1 MSGGADFEQPSMP
14 DRESLFVAVDYRGLM
29 GALGERK
36 KELGLTN
43 LELDELGGLAGGYT
57 SKLFCGSKRLGLET
71 LGKLLTALNAK
82 VVVVPADAE
91 LALPK
96 LTKNAIPIK
105 DLSEIKEKRRE
116 WARKGGKK
124 RHLLTSPR
132 RRKAIAALAGR
143 ASGEA
148 RRLRKAG
155 KIAQAKVAD
164 PAILRK
170 LERRPVGR
178 DKPSDKAGP
187 ESCFRVKTR
196 SA

>member
-1 MSGGADFEQPSMP
+1 MNKPSMTDP
-14 DRESLFVAVDYRGLM
+14 ASLFVASDYRTLM
-29 GALGERK
+29 GAFIERK
-36 KELGLTN
+36 QALGLTN

-71 LGKLLTALNAK
+71 LGKLLTALDAK
-82 VVVVPADAE
+82 VVVVPANAE

-105 DLSEIKEKRRE
+105 DLSEEIKEKRRD
-116 WARKGGKK
+116 WGRKGGKK

-132 RRKAIAALAGR
+132 RRKAIAAMAGR
-143 ASGEA
+143 ASAEA

-155 KIAQAKVAD
+155 KIPQAKVAD

-170 LERRPVGR
+170 LERRPISGKRPLFGVR
-178 DKPSDKAGP
+178 ESLVSVRDDKPSAK
-187 ESCFRVKTR
+187 
-196 SA
+196 

>member
-1 MSGGADFEQPSMP
+1 MTDPS
-14 DRESLFVAVDYRGLM
+14 SLFVVCDYRTLM
-29 GALGERK
+29 GAFVERK
-36 KELGLTN
+36 LALGLTN
-43 LELDELGGLAGGYT
+43 LELDDRGGLAGGYT

-71 LGKLLTALNAK
+71 LGKLLVALEARII
-82 VVVVPADAE
+82 VVPADAE

-96 LTKNAIPIK
+96 LTKNAVPIK
-105 DLSEIKEKRRE
+105 DLSPEIKEKRSE
-116 WARKGGKK
+116 WGRKGGKK
-124 RHLLTSPR
+124 RHLLTPPR

-170 LERRPVGR
+170 LERRPFTR
-178 DKPSDKAGP
+178 NKPSATAGP
-187 ESCFRVKTR
+187 ESRPR
-196 SA
+196 G